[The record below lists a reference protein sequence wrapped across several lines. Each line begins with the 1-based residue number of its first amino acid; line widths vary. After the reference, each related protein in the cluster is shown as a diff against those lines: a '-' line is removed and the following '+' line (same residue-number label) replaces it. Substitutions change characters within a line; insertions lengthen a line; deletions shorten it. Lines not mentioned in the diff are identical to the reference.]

1 MGGMVMT
8 ERIQQIAERIREVR
22 ENSGL
27 TPQEVAETLQVPLSV
42 YNQYETA
49 EADIPISVLYE
60 MARIFHVDLTDLLTG
75 SSPKLHSYCLVKQG
89 EGIEIE
95 RYRGYKFQS
104 LAYNFVNKKVEP
116 LLVFIEPEEN
126 KQMSLVTHT
135 GQEFNYCLE
144 GKIKVILGGQEIELN
159 PGDSLYFDPTIP
171 HGQMAVNCQTAKF
184 LTVILHD
191 S

>member
-1 MGGMVMT
+1 MT
-8 ERIQQIAERIREVR
+8 ETIQQIAERIREVR

-27 TPQEVAETLQVPLSV
+27 TPQEVADELQIQLSV
-42 YNQYETA
+42 YNQYEKA
-49 EADIPISVLYE
+49 AVDIPISILYE

-75 SSPKLHSYCLVKQG
+75 SSPKLHSYCLVKEG

-95 RYRGYKFQS
+95 RYPGYKFQS
-104 LAYNFVNKKVEP
+104 LAYNFVNKKIEP
-116 LLVFIEPEEN
+116 LLVLIEPEEN
-126 KQMSLVTHT
+126 KKMSLVTHP

-144 GKIKVILGGQEIELN
+144 GKIKVILGGQEIQLN

-171 HGQMAVNCQTAKF
+171 HGQIAADGQPAKF